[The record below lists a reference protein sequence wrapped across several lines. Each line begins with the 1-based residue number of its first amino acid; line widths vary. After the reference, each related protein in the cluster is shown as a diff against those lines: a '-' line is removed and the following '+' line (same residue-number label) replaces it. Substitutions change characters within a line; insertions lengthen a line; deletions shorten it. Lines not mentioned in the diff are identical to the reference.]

1 MQFNS
6 WIFLF
11 VFLPIVLF
19 VYFNLNKYVSTKIA
33 TCFLNISSLFFYA
46 YASWAYAIYFIV
58 CIVANYMVA
67 KVLIKSRKK
76 IVLIF
81 GLLFNLGTLGWL
93 KYCNFL
99 ISTLNSVFKTDYN
112 LVELFV
118 PLGISFFTFQFI
130 ALIYDCYKGTVTKL
144 SFLEY
149 ITFATFFS
157 KIIQGPIMC
166 YQDFQEQYNLQR
178 PNCFNIDNFAK
189 GFYALTV
196 GFGKKILIAD
206 VLAEF
211 VNPGFASEYVTY
223 NSTMSILLMLAYT
236 LQIYFDFSAY
246 TDMARGIGFMFNI
259 ELPRNFDSPY
269 KALSI
274 DSFWKRWHMSLTGF
288 FTKYLYFPL
297 GGSRKGEMRTYVNIL
312 IVFAL
317 SGLWHGANYTFIIWG
332 LLHGIAKVVERK
344 WNLLSKAHV
353 TLQWGYTFLFTNVA
367 WLFFRSGTLSQALTI
382 LKNILRCDFSGVDAL
397 CLSRLILPEVGV
409 VLDMIGFSFLP
420 RIFPLIFLV
429 VAFLV
434 VLQAKNTDEVI
445 KDFKPTFG
453 KVMFTIGIMSWCILS
468 FGTKITFIYE
478 MF

>member
-11 VFLPIVLF
+11 VFLPVVLL
-19 VYFNLNKYVSTKIA
+19 VYFNLNKYMNAQIA
-33 TCFLNISSLFFYA
+33 ACFLTTSSLCFYT
-46 YASWAYAIYFIV
+46 YASWAYVLYFIA
-58 CIVANYMVA
+58 CIVVNYVIA
-67 KVLIKSRKK
+67 KTLIKSRKK
-76 IVLIF
+76 LVLIL
-81 GLLFNLGTLGWL
+81 GLVFNLGTLGWL
-93 KYCNFL
+93 KYCNFF
-99 ISTLNSVFKTDYN
+99 ISTLNLVFKTDFN

-130 ALIYDCYKGTVTKL
+130 ALIYDCYKGNVTEL

-149 ITFATFFS
+149 MTFSTFFP

-166 YQDFQEQYNLQR
+166 YQDFKEQYNFQK
-178 PNCFNIDNFAK
+178 PNCFNMDNFAK

-223 NSTMSILLMLAYT
+223 NSTMSIILMLAYT

-246 TDMARGIGFMFNI
+246 TDMARGISFMFNI

-297 GGSRKGEMRTYVNIL
+297 GGNRKGEMCTYINIL

-317 SGLWHGANYTFIIWG
+317 SGLWHGASYTFIIWG
-332 LLHGIAKVVERK
+332 VLHGIAKVVERK
-344 WNLLSKAHV
+344 WKFLPKAHV
-353 TLQWGYTFLFTNVA
+353 VLQWGYTFLFTNIA
-367 WLFFRSGTLSQALTI
+367 WLFFRSGTLSQALSI
-382 LKNILRCDFSGVDAL
+382 LKNIIRCDFSGIDTL
-397 CLSRLILPEVGV
+397 CLSRLVLPEMSV
-409 VLDMIGFSFLP
+409 VLDMIGLEFLP
-420 RIFPLIFLV
+420 RIYPLMFLTFIF
-429 VAFLV
+429 VA

-453 KVMFTIGIMSWCILS
+453 KVLFTIAIMSWCVLS